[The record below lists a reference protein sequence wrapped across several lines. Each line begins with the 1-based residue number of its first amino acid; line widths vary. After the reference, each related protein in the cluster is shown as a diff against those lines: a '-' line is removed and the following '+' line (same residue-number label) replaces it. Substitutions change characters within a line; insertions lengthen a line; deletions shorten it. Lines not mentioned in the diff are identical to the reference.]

1 MTDDIS
7 LFVDTP
13 DLERRVRSRE
23 AETSWQAAA
32 ISAPDVQSVR
42 TCVLQ
47 ILGRGRPMTDDEIY
61 AAYRDAGG
69 KRTPQ
74 RIRTAREALTHPKEG
89 TPLVK
94 EHIAIGT
101 SQYGNPARRWVMA

>member
-1 MTDDIS
+1 MIDDNS
-7 LFVDTP
+7 LFLDTP

-32 ISAPDVQSVR
+32 ISQLNVESVR
-42 TCVLQ
+42 TSVIQ
-47 ILGRGRPMTDDEIY
+47 ILGCGRPMTDDEIY
-61 AAYRDAGG
+61 AQYRDAGG

-89 TPLVK
+89 LPLVK
-94 EHIAIGT
+94 EHIAIGI
-101 SQYGNPARRWVMA
+101 SQYGNPARQWVIA